1 MLRRRGVDVV
11 AYDRYPPTTITK
23 DFVKGER
30 PSSHLKYRIT
40 TQLLTDRSPR
50 THSGRAKFFGV
61 RYVDDVNECDGSGTC
76 LESHADRV
84 LMLCWPRSPED
95 VEGGDW
101 DLACLDAWKGECVNS
116 LRPVLKYPITKPNHR
131 PFTDRSFPSYPGDTL
146 VHIGEWSVDVDET
159 VEPDEIG
166 DLFAEVKAPRCSEE
180 WPRGTVALK
189 HPHGFTTSAGFQ
201 RKVQKEFERVNT
213 VRLPNWPFARDD
225 LTVWRRR

>member
-1 MLRRRGVDVV
+1 MLRRRVVDVV

-61 RYVDDVNECDGSGTC
+61 RYVNDVNECDGSGTC

-84 LMLCWPRSPED
+84 LMLCWPRSPDD

-116 LRPVLKYPITKPNHR
+116 LCPVLKYPITKPNHR

-166 DLFAEVKAPRCSEE
+166 DLFAEVKAPR
-180 WPRGTVALK
+180 L
-189 HPHGFTTSAGFQ
+189 
-201 RKVQKEFERVNT
+201 
-213 VRLPNWPFARDD
+213 
-225 LTVWRRR
+225 

>member
-1 MLRRRGVDVV
+1 
-11 AYDRYPPTTITK
+11 
-23 DFVKGER
+23 
-30 PSSHLKYRIT
+30 
-40 TQLLTDRSPR
+40 
-50 THSGRAKFFGV
+50 
-61 RYVDDVNECDGSGTC
+61 
-76 LESHADRV
+76 
-84 LMLCWPRSPED
+84 
-95 VEGGDW
+95 
-101 DLACLDAWKGECVNS
+101 
-116 LRPVLKYPITKPNHR
+116 
-131 PFTDRSFPSYPGDTL
+131 

-213 VRLPNWPFARDD
+213 VQLPNWPFARDD